1 MVYFGTSQRCFE
13 DPFADAGASP
23 TAAAAARSSSAA
35 GGPSQQRL
43 AAGSQSPTRRSLK
56 SPTRSRSTGKCFP
69 STGKLVMQGD
79 TALSSVDKKFSA
91 QTLNVPRRPSRLLPT
106 NKQPLYDTRRG
117 VTAGDLS
124 QRAKMLQE
132 APVGKW
138 QRDKLDL
145 PAEVS
150 DKLEKAF
157 IGGDLK
163 IGLWDNG
170 LFRDFDLAKM
180 QEIPGLRQL
189 QRVSKDGTV
198 RGRPDM
204 TDWRPSTCPA
214 R

>member
-1 MVYFGTSQRCFE
+1 VYFGTSQRCFE
-13 DPFADAGASP
+13 DPFADSGASP
-23 TAAAAARSSSAA
+23 TAAARSSSAA
-35 GGPSQQRL
+35 GGSSQQRP

-56 SPTRSRSTGKCFP
+56 SPTRSRSIGKCFP
-69 STGKLVMQGD
+69 STGTLVMQGD
-79 TALSSVDKKFSA
+79 THLSSVDKKFA
-91 QTLNVPRRPSRLLPT
+91 TQTINVPRRASRLLPA

-117 VTAGDLS
+117 VTAGDLQ
-124 QRAKMLQE
+124 QRAKMLQD
-132 APVGKW
+132 APLGKW
-138 QRDKLDL
+138 QRDKHDL
-145 PAEVS
+145 PKEVS

-180 QEIPGLRQL
+180 QEMPGLRQL
-189 QRVSKDGTV
+189 QRVSKDGSV

-204 TDWRPSTCPA
+204 TEFRPSTCPA